1 MTIRPSGPIALLT
14 SAPNEMEAGIIVGG
28 LDERGIKATMS
39 GVYTSG
45 FRAEAPGWVQVLV
58 AKEDL
63 PAAQAVLDEV
73 RGGGE
78 EIDWSQVD
86 VGTPADE

>member
-1 MTIRPSGPIALLT
+1 
-14 SAPNEMEAGIIVGG
+14 MEAGIIVGG